1 MTEEEYI
8 EQEAQRRFES
18 KYGKDWFKNPE
29 SQARL
34 RDEFK
39 QEQTRVKAERE
50 KAVEKARADMRSGK
64 TSTLVGKESLGVGKK
79 GDQYAGVQGPLPLF
93 KTQEEADI
101 SGESRYLIPAPPKSP
116 RGGVAG
122 REMVSPRGEGIEVRK
137 PEAGVRR
144 VFRAMVQGDPAGD
157 QLFDTKQQAEDY
169 LKQKGL
175 KGVVAGISFKGKT
188 EEEIKKKGEAYVER
202 MNEQKARESELS
214 QTYAQR
220 TKSAQARQENLRSA
234 MAEFDSAETPEE
246 KEIARGKMETARR
259 EGMFEEVTRRMP
271 QEQKQKVAAGLAG
284 VLQRRGEREAR
295 VQRETLQARAE
306 SSAQR
311 AGIAQERA
319 IDNQLKFYN
328 QQLGTLK
335 RAYRNARI
343 AGDDR
348 AMFDIGQL
356 IDVWSSGVPGEP
368 REQRK
373 VARSG
378 LLQEKFTQLEKE
390 RRRREDLAKT
400 NPDAV
405 R

>member
-1 MTEEEYI
+1 MAEENEQIPTITVRKSMRTTPKKFTKTPTEEE
-8 EQEAQRRFES
+8 
-18 KYGKDWFKNPE
+18 
-29 SQARL
+29 
-34 RDEFK
+34 
-39 QEQTRVKAERE
+39 V
-50 KAVEKARADMRSGK
+50 
-64 TSTLVGKESLGVGKK
+64 
-79 GDQYAGVQGPLPLF
+79 AGL
-93 KTQEEADI
+93 
-101 SGESRYLIPAPPKSP
+101 SRYMMPATTATP
-116 RGGVAG
+116 RAG
-122 REMVSPRGEGIEVRK
+122 AFKEVRK
-137 PEAGVRR
+137 PTEGTRR
-144 VFRAMVQGDPAGD
+144 IFRAMVQGDPASD
-157 QLFDTKQQAEDY
+157 QLFETKQQAEDY

-188 EEEIKKKGEAYVER
+188 GEEIEKKGKAYVER

-234 MAEFDSAETPEE
+234 MAEFDAAETPEE

-271 QEQKQKVAAGLAG
+271 QEQKEKLQAGLAG

-295 VQRETLQARAE
+295 VQRETAQAQAE
-306 SSAQR
+306 SRAQR

-328 QQLGTLK
+328 QQLGTLR

-356 IDVWSSGVPGEP
+356 IDVWRSGVPDDP

-373 VARSG
+373 AARG
-378 LLQEKFTQLEKE
+378 GILQEKFTQLEKE
-390 RRRREDLAKT
+390 RRRREELAKT
-400 NPDAV
+400 NPDAA